1 MVPLVPVPSEFAG
14 RVIVAKLG
22 SAGILAELRGVSQI
36 YPTLVDTPM
45 VWVEATELADARELV
60 ETDTDDVLAPEA
72 GPTEAQTRP
81 GLAGPAARPL
91 RAILVVIALVL
102 LASLAWGTRSCSPS
116 SQPTSARTP

>member
-60 ETDTDDVLAPEA
+60 ETDTDDVLVPEA
-72 GPTEAQTRP
+72 GPTETQTRP
-81 GLAGPAARPL
+81 GLAGLAGPL
-91 RAILVVIALVL
+91 RAILVVIALLV